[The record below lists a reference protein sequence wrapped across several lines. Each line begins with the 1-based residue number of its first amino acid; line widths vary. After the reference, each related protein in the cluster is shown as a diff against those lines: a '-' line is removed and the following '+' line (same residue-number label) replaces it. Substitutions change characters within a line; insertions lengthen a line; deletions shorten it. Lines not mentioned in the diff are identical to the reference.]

1 MVQSKPV
8 IQVTKPVTKE
18 TPVFRSPTTT
28 KKVVETTDEIPVVF
42 NASPDTVIKPVI
54 TPSSRPEIASPSHPV
69 FHPPSRQIYESSTP
83 TGFTSNPT
91 IERAN
96 VQGVFKASEV
106 DIVYLTTR
114 TGHKYRGRFRFEW
127 ELIEEENTGTDI
139 NGISLQKDAKCS
151 IEDFDKASKSN
162 FIWSLNTDASA
173 GIDSSR
179 AIHLYEKIIAALKV
193 FGEKSSE
200 KSFLCPNGLKKF
212 ACQSVLYSPETDALE
227 VVGTLKS
234 IISEVLSFCDPD
246 FSQKWINAVNE
257 LVKVMGEKVPTV
269 LIQHEKQ
276 IQTQEF
282 TLTNPNGK
290 LVIAEEIKKVEIPSP
305 KPTQKVPTKEV
316 SRAVIVTT
324 TTTTTTSTTTKTTS
338 TTTSTTS
345 STTTSAT
352 TTTSTTRTTTTKTT
366 TTTSLIQS
374 EPGIL
379 KKISK

>member
-1 MVQSKPV
+1 MVQSEPI
-8 IQVTKPVTKE
+8 IQVTKPVTKK
-18 TPVFRSPTTT
+18 TPVFRSPSTT
-28 KKVVETTDEIPVVF
+28 KKVVETTDEIPVIF
-42 NASPDTVIKPVI
+42 NASPDTVLKPVI
-54 TPSSRPEIASPSHPV
+54 TASSRPVFASPSGPV
-69 FHPPSRQIYESSTP
+69 FHPPSRPIYESSTNTGLP
-83 TGFTSNPT
+83 TSPT

-127 ELIEEENTGTDI
+127 ELIEEKNTGTDI
-139 NGISLQKDAKCS
+139 NGISLKKDAKCS

-162 FIWSLNTDASA
+162 FIWSLNTEASA
-173 GIDSSR
+173 GIDISR

-234 IISEVLSFCDPD
+234 IISEVLSFCDPH

-257 LVKVMGEKVPTV
+257 LVKIMGEKVPTV

-276 IQTQEF
+276 IQTQGF

-290 LVIAEEIKKVEIPSP
+290 LVLEEEIKEVEIPSP
-305 KPTQKVPTKEV
+305 KPTQKLSTKEV

-338 TTTSTTS
+338 TTT
-345 STTTSAT
+345 T
-352 TTTSTTRTTTTKTT
+352 TTTSTTTTTTTTTTTRTTTTKPTT
-366 TTTSLIQS
+366 TTTTTATSLIQS
-374 EPGIL
+374 ELRIL
-379 KKISK
+379 